1 MPSQQ
6 EVKWS
11 QLKVGVIVLIA
22 AVILTTLLFLMTSAS
37 GLGILS
43 RKLTIT
49 TYFENSAGL
58 KDGAAVNLQG
68 VTIGNVKS
76 VTIVNLPDRKR
87 TPVKVVM
94 KLDDKFAPDL
104 HTDSRAALTTIGV
117 LGDTVVDINS
127 QTAMGPPLKDGD
139 ELKTET
145 TPSINDVVKASQ
157 DTIASFKPIL
167 IKLDGIIGN
176 LQAGKGTAGQLL
188 NNPDLYNKLN
198 ATLDGLQTLE
208 RNINAGKGS
217 IGKLITDDE
226 LYDRLNDT
234 AGKLDNVANSL
245 DAGKGT
251 AGMLLK
257 DDALYKNLNSTLA
270 HANSLLAD
278 ADAGKGGL
286 GLMLK
291 DPKFR
296 ADLSS
301 TLTQVNTLVSGVN
314 AGKGTLGKF
323 TTDDAAYTNL
333 NKLLTSS
340 NELVAAIRTD
350 PKKYL
355 TIHLKIF

>member
-1 MPSQQ
+1 M
-6 EVKWS
+6 
-11 QLKVGVIVLIA
+11 
-22 AVILTTLLFLMTSAS
+22 
-37 GLGILS
+37 
-43 RKLTIT
+43 
-49 TYFENSAGL
+49 
-58 KDGAAVNLQG
+58 
-68 VTIGNVKS
+68 VKS
-76 VTIVNLPDRKR
+76 T
-87 TPVKVVM
+87 
-94 KLDDKFAPDL
+94 
-104 HTDSRAALTTIGV
+104 
-117 LGDTVVDINS
+117 
-127 QTAMGPPLKDGD
+127 
-139 ELKTET
+139 
-145 TPSINDVVKASQ
+145 Q

-208 RNINAGKGS
+208 RNINSGKGS

-226 LYDRLNDT
+226 FYNRLNET
-234 AGKLDNVANSL
+234 TGKLQDIADSL
-245 DAGKGT
+245 EAGKGS

-257 DDALYKNLNSTLA
+257 DDALYKNLNSTHGACELA
-270 HANSLLAD
+270 AGGRGCRQGRAGAD
-278 ADAGKGGL
+278 AEG
-286 GLMLK
+286 
-291 DPKFR
+291 PEVPR

-323 TTDDAAYTNL
+323 ATDDAAYTNL